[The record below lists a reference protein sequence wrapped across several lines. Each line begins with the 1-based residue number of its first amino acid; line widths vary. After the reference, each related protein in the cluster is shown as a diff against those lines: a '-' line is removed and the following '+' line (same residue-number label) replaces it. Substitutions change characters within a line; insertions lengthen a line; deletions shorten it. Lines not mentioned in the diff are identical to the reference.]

1 MSRIFSSKNLTFISM
16 MAALGNV
23 LSALSIHLSP
33 FIPSIPVGPLNFS
46 LALDLSHITT
56 FIAALFG
63 GPLVGGVTGL
73 IGGAIAAFEF
83 GFSKGN
89 LVTGFGLPIGK
100 ALTGLTAGLLMRR
113 LNPNN
118 NRLMM
123 VISTVASYIPE
134 GLFTIFIFVIVY
146 PIFFPLTPLSFI
158 LPFTIQIIIKAF
170 AEMVIMGIL
179 ISVMTDN
186 QGFNDSM
193 KSYFA

>member
-1 MSRIFSSKNLTFISM
+1 MNRTLSSKNLTFIAM

-23 LSALSIHLSP
+23 LSALSIQLSP
-33 FIPSIPVGPLNFS
+33 IIPSIPVGPLNFS

-73 IGGAIAAFEF
+73 IGGAVAAFEF

-100 ALTGLTAGLLMRR
+100 ALTGLVAGILMSRF
-113 LNPNN
+113 NPNK
-118 NRLMM
+118 NRLRM
-123 VISTVASYIPE
+123 VVSTVASYIPE

-146 PIFFPLTPLSFI
+146 PIFFPLTTLSFI
-158 LPFTIQIIIKAF
+158 LPFTAQIIVKAF

-193 KSYFA
+193 KSYFT

>member
-1 MSRIFSSKNLTFISM
+1 MSGILSSKNLTFISM

-23 LSALSIHLSP
+23 LSLLSIHLSP
-33 FIPSIPVGPLNFS
+33 FMPSIPVGPLNFS
-46 LALDLSHITT
+46 LALDLSHMTT

-100 ALTGLTAGLLMRR
+100 ALTGLTAGLLMSR
-113 LNPNN
+113 LNPNKD
-118 NRLMM
+118 RLRM

-134 GLFTIFIFVIVY
+134 GLFTILIFVIIY

-158 LPFTIQIIIKAF
+158 LPFTTQIIVKAF
-170 AEMVIMGIL
+170 AEMVIIGIL

-193 KSYFA
+193 KNYFT

>member
-1 MSRIFSSKNLTFISM
+1 MSGILSSKNLTFISM

-23 LSALSIHLSP
+23 LSLLSIHLSP
-33 FIPSIPVGPLNFS
+33 FMPSIPVGPLNFS

-100 ALTGLTAGLLMRR
+100 ALTGLTAGLLMSR
-113 LNPNN
+113 LNPNKD
-118 NRLMM
+118 RLRM

-134 GLFTIFIFVIVY
+134 GLFTILIFVIIY

-158 LPFTIQIIIKAF
+158 LPFTTQIIVKAF
-170 AEMVIMGIL
+170 AEMVIIGIL

-193 KSYFA
+193 KNYFT

>member
-1 MSRIFSSKNLTFISM
+1 MSGILSSKNLTFISM

-23 LSALSIHLSP
+23 LSLLSIHLSP
-33 FIPSIPVGPLNFS
+33 FMPSIPVGPLNFS

-100 ALTGLTAGLLMRR
+100 ALTGLTAGLLMSR
-113 LNPNN
+113 LNPNKD
-118 NRLMM
+118 RLRM

-134 GLFTIFIFVIVY
+134 GLFTILIFVIIY

-158 LPFTIQIIIKAF
+158 LPFTTQIIVKAF
-170 AEMVIMGIL
+170 AEMVIIGIL

-193 KSYFA
+193 KGYFA

>member
-1 MSRIFSSKNLTFISM
+1 M

-23 LSALSIHLSP
+23 LSLLSIHLSP
-33 FIPSIPVGPLNFS
+33 LIPSIPVGPLNFS

-100 ALTGLTAGLLMRR
+100 ALTGLTAGLLMRS
-113 LNPNN
+113 LNPNK

-123 VISTVASYIPE
+123 VVSTVASYIPE
-134 GLFTIFIFVIVY
+134 GFFTIFIFVIVY

-158 LPFTIQIIIKAF
+158 LPFTTQIIIKAF
-170 AEMVIMGIL
+170 AEMVIIGIL

-186 QGFNDSM
+186 QGFNDSI
-193 KSYFA
+193 KNYFT

>member
-1 MSRIFSSKNLTFISM
+1 MSRTLSSKNLTFIAM

-23 LSALSIHLSP
+23 LSALSIQLSP
-33 FIPSIPVGPLNFS
+33 IIPSIPVGPLNFS

-73 IGGAIAAFEF
+73 IGGAVAAFEF

-89 LVTGFGLPIGK
+89 LVTGFGIPIGK
-100 ALTGLTAGLLMRR
+100 ALTGLAAGLLMSR
-113 LNPNN
+113 LNPNK

-123 VISTVASYIPE
+123 VVSTVASYIPE
-134 GLFTIFIFVIVY
+134 GLFTIFIFVMVY
-146 PIFFPLTPLSFI
+146 PIFFPFTPLSFI
-158 LPFTIQIIIKAF
+158 LPFTAQIIVKAF

-193 KSYFA
+193 KGYFT

>member
-1 MSRIFSSKNLTFISM
+1 MSRILSSKNLTFIAM

-23 LSALSIHLSP
+23 LSALSIQLSP
-33 FIPSIPVGPLNFS
+33 IIPSIPVGPLNFS

-73 IGGAIAAFEF
+73 IGGAVAAFEF

-89 LVTGFGLPIGK
+89 LVTGFGLPVGK
-100 ALTGLTAGLLMRR
+100 ALTGLAAGLLMSR
-113 LNPNN
+113 LNPNK

-123 VISTVASYIPE
+123 VVSTVTSYIPE

-158 LPFTIQIIIKAF
+158 LPFTTQIILKAF

-193 KSYFA
+193 KGYFT

>member
-1 MSRIFSSKNLTFISM
+1 MSRTLSSKNLTFIAM

-23 LSALSIHLSP
+23 LSALSIQLSP
-33 FIPSIPVGPLNFS
+33 IIPSIPVGPLNFS

-73 IGGAIAAFEF
+73 IGGAVAAFEF

-100 ALTGLTAGLLMRR
+100 ALTGLAAGLLMSR
-113 LNPNN
+113 LNPNK
-118 NRLMM
+118 NRLRM
-123 VISTVASYIPE
+123 VVSTVASYIPE
-134 GLFTIFIFVIVY
+134 GLFTIFIFVMVY
-146 PIFFPLTPLSFI
+146 PIFFPFTPLSFI
-158 LPFTIQIIIKAF
+158 LPFTAQIIVKAF

-193 KSYFA
+193 KSYFT

>member
-1 MSRIFSSKNLTFISM
+1 MNRTLSSKNLTFIAM

-23 LSALSIHLSP
+23 LSALSIQLSP
-33 FIPSIPVGPLNFS
+33 IIPSIPVGPLNFS

-73 IGGAIAAFEF
+73 IGGAVAAFEF

-100 ALTGLTAGLLMRR
+100 ALTGLVAGILMSRF
-113 LNPNN
+113 NPNK
-118 NRLMM
+118 NRLRM
-123 VISTVASYIPE
+123 VVSTVASYIPE

-146 PIFFPLTPLSFI
+146 PIFFPFTPLSFI
-158 LPFTIQIIIKAF
+158 LPFTAQIIVKAF

-193 KSYFA
+193 KSYFT

>member
-1 MSRIFSSKNLTFISM
+1 MSGILSSKNLTFISM

-23 LSALSIHLSP
+23 LSLLSIHLSP
-33 FIPSIPVGPLNFS
+33 FMPSIPVGPLNFS
-46 LALDLSHITT
+46 LALDLSHMTT

-100 ALTGLTAGLLMRR
+100 ALTGLTAGLLMSR
-113 LNPNN
+113 LNPNKD
-118 NRLMM
+118 RLRM

-134 GLFTIFIFVIVY
+134 GLFTILIFVIIY
-146 PIFFPLTPLSFI
+146 PIFFPRTPLSFI
-158 LPFTIQIIIKAF
+158 LPFTTQIIVKAF
-170 AEMVIMGIL
+170 AEMVIIGIL

-193 KSYFA
+193 KNYFT

>member
-1 MSRIFSSKNLTFISM
+1 MGRILSSKYLTFIAM

-23 LSALSIHLSP
+23 LSALSIQLSP
-33 FIPSIPVGPLNFS
+33 IIPSIPVGPLNFS

-73 IGGAIAAFEF
+73 IGGAVAAFEF

-89 LVTGFGLPIGK
+89 LVTGIGLPIGK
-100 ALTGLTAGLLMRR
+100 ALTGLVAGLLMSR
-113 LNPNN
+113 LNPNK

-123 VISTVASYIPE
+123 VVSTVASYIPE
-134 GLFTIFIFVIVY
+134 GLFTILIFVIVY

-158 LPFTIQIIIKAF
+158 LPFTTQIIIKAF
-170 AEMVIMGIL
+170 AEMIIMGIL

-193 KSYFA
+193 KSYFM

>member
-1 MSRIFSSKNLTFISM
+1 MNRTLSSKNLTFIAV

-23 LSALSIHLSP
+23 LSALSIQLSP
-33 FIPSIPVGPLNFS
+33 IIPSIPVGPLNFS

-73 IGGAIAAFEF
+73 IGGAVAAFEF

-89 LVTGFGLPIGK
+89 LVTGFGLPVGK
-100 ALTGLTAGLLMRR
+100 ALTGLAAGLLMSR
-113 LNPNN
+113 LNPNK

-123 VISTVASYIPE
+123 VVSTVASYIPE

-146 PIFFPLTPLSFI
+146 PIFFPFTPLSFI
-158 LPFTIQIIIKAF
+158 LPFTAQIIVKAF

-193 KSYFA
+193 KSYFT

>member
-1 MSRIFSSKNLTFISM
+1 M

-23 LSALSIHLSP
+23 LSALSIQLSP
-33 FIPSIPVGPLNFS
+33 IIPSIPVGPLNFS

-73 IGGAIAAFEF
+73 IGGAVAAFEF

-89 LVTGFGLPIGK
+89 LVTGFGIPIGK
-100 ALTGLTAGLLMRR
+100 ALTGLAAGLLMSR
-113 LNPNN
+113 LNPNK

-123 VISTVASYIPE
+123 VVSTVASYIPE
-134 GLFTIFIFVIVY
+134 GLFTIFIFVMVY
-146 PIFFPLTPLSFI
+146 PIFFPFTPLSFI
-158 LPFTIQIIIKAF
+158 LPFTAQIIVKAF

-193 KSYFA
+193 KGYFT

>member
-1 MSRIFSSKNLTFISM
+1 MSKILSSKNLTFIAM

-23 LSALSIHLSP
+23 LSALSIQLSP
-33 FIPSIPVGPLNFS
+33 IIPSIPVGPLNFS

-73 IGGAIAAFEF
+73 IGGAVAAFEF

-100 ALTGLTAGLLMRR
+100 ALTGLAAGLLMSR
-113 LNPNN
+113 LNPNK

-123 VISTVASYIPE
+123 VVSTVASYIPE
-134 GLFTIFIFVIVY
+134 GLFTILIFVIVY

-158 LPFTIQIIIKAF
+158 LPFTAQIIVKAF

-186 QGFNDSM
+186 QGFKDSM
-193 KSYFA
+193 KSYFM

>member
-1 MSRIFSSKNLTFISM
+1 MSRILSSKNLTFIAM

-23 LSALSIHLSP
+23 LSALSIQLSP
-33 FIPSIPVGPLNFS
+33 IIPSIPVGPLNFS
-46 LALDLSHITT
+46 LALDLSHLTT

-63 GPLVGGVTGL
+63 GSFVGGVTGL
-73 IGGAIAAFEF
+73 IGGAVAAFEF

-100 ALTGLTAGLLMRR
+100 ALTGMAAGLLMSR
-113 LNPNN
+113 LNPNK

-123 VISTVASYIPE
+123 VVSTVASYIPE

-158 LPFTIQIIIKAF
+158 LPFTAQIIIKAF

-193 KSYFA
+193 KSYFT